1 MASSVPGGVSALPL
15 RNFYESTS
23 PKLLCVLPTA
33 SNPPVKGAT
42 LSFRSLSSS
51 LRHPYM
57 VRAASGLVVD
67 EVAVENLPEAET
79 GPESVEVGSDIAG
92 VLPLPLS
99 EDAERTFRC
108 TNSPPLPPSFPK
120 EKPTICKNFQD
131 MLEQSPSKNSTPLEL
146 PDELSSSIESRRI
159 LLCAASLGFALLL
172 MGLDENSKALAL
184 GPEGP
189 LVEEFWDNVR
199 RYGLYALTVSTGAIY
214 TILEPIVELL
224 KNPLSA
230 LLLILIIGGSGY
242 LIYQVLSA
250 MFGISDFS
258 YDYAN

>member
-1 MASSVPGGVSALPL
+1 M
-15 RNFYESTS
+15 
-23 PKLLCVLPTA
+23 
-33 SNPPVKGAT
+33 
-42 LSFRSLSSS
+42 
-51 LRHPYM
+51 
-57 VRAASGLVVD
+57 
-67 EVAVENLPEAET
+67 
-79 GPESVEVGSDIAG
+79 
-92 VLPLPLS
+92 
-99 EDAERTFRC
+99 
-108 TNSPPLPPSFPK
+108 
-120 EKPTICKNFQD
+120 PTICKNLQD

-146 PDELSSSIESRRI
+146 PDELSSSIESRT

-250 MFGISDFS
+250 MFGITDFS